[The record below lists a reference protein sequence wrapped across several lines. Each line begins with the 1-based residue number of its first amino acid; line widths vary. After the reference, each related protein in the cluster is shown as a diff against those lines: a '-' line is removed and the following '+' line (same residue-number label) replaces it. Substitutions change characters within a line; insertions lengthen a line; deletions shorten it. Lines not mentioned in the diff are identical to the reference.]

1 MRRESRKRIPERYSF
16 VGRFLKSTLRD
27 NGIKTLLF
35 TSDTPTLTADWGNID
50 YELMTINFKWGS
62 EGELARI
69 KEIRPNAPILVSEFW
84 PGWFDHWFEPHHNVL
99 SEEDFRY
106 LDKC

>member
-1 MRRESRKRIPERYSF
+1 MKRKESEAWELFLERKQRMTRDNLNVVFYC
-16 VGRFLKSTLRD
+16 RFLKTTLRD

-69 KEIRPNAPILVSEFW
+69 KEIRQGELEGGRNCFW
-84 PGWFDHWFEPHHNVL
+84 H
-99 SEEDFRY
+99 
-106 LDKC
+106 

>member
-1 MRRESRKRIPERYSF
+1 MRQTKSGIF
-16 VGRFLKSTLRD
+16 NNRFLKTTLRD
-27 NGIKTLLF
+27 NGIKSLLF

-69 KEIRPNAPILVSEFW
+69 KELRQGELQGGRN
-84 PGWFDHWFEPHHNVL
+84 HN
-99 SEEDFRY
+99 
-106 LDKC
+106 

>member
-1 MRRESRKRIPERYSF
+1 MFHFAKAKMITYETLRQTKSGILNC
-16 VGRFLKSTLRD
+16 RFLKTTLRD
-27 NGIKTLLF
+27 NGIKSLLF

-69 KEIRPNAPILVSEFW
+69 KELRQGELQGGRN
-84 PGWFDHWFEPHHNVL
+84 HNWH
-99 SEEDFRY
+99 
-106 LDKC
+106 